1 MARYLITGGCG
12 FIGRHLTAALLR
24 DGHDVTVLDD
34 LSSGDPAKL
43 PSAAH
48 LEEGCVTDADTL
60 AKLAEDA
67 DGMFHLAAI
76 ASIAAAEADP
86 DRAHAVNAGG
96 AANAVA
102 AAVRSHIPL
111 VLISSAAV
119 YGDAGPDAVSE
130 IYPCLPL
137 SAYGADKLQGEYY
150 AIEAAQNRNAGGTRL
165 AATIVRPFNVYG
177 PGQNSGSPY
186 AGVISRFI
194 AAALSGTPL
203 RVDGDGNQS
212 RDFIFIDDLIRLL
225 TICISQPRP
234 GALLVNGC
242 TGIATSVKELA
253 SEIGRICGDDI
264 RTKPGPERSGGV
276 AHSRGDP
283 ARATEMFGFHAR
295 IELKDGLRRTIDWQ
309 KGADLQ

>member
-12 FIGRHLTAALLR
+12 FIGRHLTDTLLR
-24 DGHDVTVLDD
+24 AGHDVTVLDD

-43 PSAAH
+43 PPAAR
-48 LEEGCVTDADTL
+48 LAEGCVTDADTL
-60 AKLAEDA
+60 ARVAEDT
-67 DGMFHLAAI
+67 DGVFHLAAI

-102 AAVRSHIPL
+102 AAARNHSPL

-119 YGDAGPDAVSE
+119 YGDAGPSAVSE
-130 IYPCLPL
+130 SYPCQPL
-137 SAYGADKLQGEYY
+137 STYGADKLQSEHY
-150 AIEAAQNRNAGGTRL
+150 AMEAANKGL
-165 AATIVRPFNVYG
+165 SATIVRPFNVYG
-177 PGQNSGSPY
+177 PGQDSGSPY

-194 AAALSGTPL
+194 AAALSGAPL

-225 TICISQPRP
+225 TACISQPRP
-234 GALLVNGC
+234 GALIINGC

-253 SEIGRICGDDI
+253 SEIGRICGGDI
-264 RTKPGPERSGGV
+264 RTEPGPQRSGGV
-276 AHSRGDP
+276 ANSLGDP
-283 ARATEMFGFHAR
+283 GRAAETFGFRAR
-295 IELKDGLRRTIDWQ
+295 IGLADGLQRTIDWRQ
-309 KGADLQ
+309 GKILQ